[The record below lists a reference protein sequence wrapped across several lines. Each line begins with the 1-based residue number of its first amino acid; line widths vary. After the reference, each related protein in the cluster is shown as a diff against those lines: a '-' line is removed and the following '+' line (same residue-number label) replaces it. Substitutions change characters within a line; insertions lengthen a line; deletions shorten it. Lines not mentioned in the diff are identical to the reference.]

1 MLQPAG
7 ERQGVVNIRADD
19 DATPDQVLEQYGPDA
34 AQEVLQMKDVPT
46 IYQDL
51 AASIC
56 PSVFGH
62 EQVKQAILLM
72 LFGGVHKQ
80 TKEVS
85 LHVAVELC

>member
-1 MLQPAG
+1 M
-7 ERQGVVNIRADD
+7 VNIRADD
-19 DATPDQVLEQYGPDA
+19 DATPELVLDQYGPEA
-34 AQEVLQMKDVPT
+34 AQEVLQMKDMKET
-46 IYQDL
+46 IYRDL

-80 TKEVS
+80 TKEVCPS
-85 LHVAVELC
+85 A